1 MARQSDSKR
10 IKVRSNLPKAQF
22 PVGLAEI
29 VFLTLSEVFDWMWLL
44 PRVGVKVPSRILC
57 VRPQGRVRY
66 ERPGAHPLKSPSR
79 SLTSDQYPVALLVG
93 LPTN

>member
-66 ERPGAHPLKSPSR
+66 ERPGAPSR